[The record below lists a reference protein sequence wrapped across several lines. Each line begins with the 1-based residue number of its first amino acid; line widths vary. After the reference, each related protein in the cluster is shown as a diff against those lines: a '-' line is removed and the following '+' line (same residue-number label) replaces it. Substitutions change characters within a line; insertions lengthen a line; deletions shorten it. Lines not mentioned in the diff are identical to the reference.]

1 MTMPP
6 QCEIF
11 AWLAVLGVM
20 LGTSLGILFLR
31 HLLFSIRRK
40 ETLRETIK
48 KAGEE
53 NTICSFTFA
62 ITLGILAQSLATP
75 GLEMHFCGYVKTMQ
89 RACR

>member
-1 MTMPP
+1 MTMLP

-31 HLLFSIRRK
+31 HLFFSIRRK

-53 NTICSFTFA
+53 NTICSFTR
-62 ITLGILAQSLATP
+62 L
-75 GLEMHFCGYVKTMQ
+75 
-89 RACR
+89 R